1 LSIDL
6 NDPTPRPVR
15 LGPRTAVLLAVAT
28 ALGAAIVAGGILS
41 LYAAGH
47 LAYLSSHSRPIA
59 GTITSVIPSRAA
71 GPDGPQ
77 RIGRVQY
84 SAAEPLPPGASSTG
98 SFSLEPQPYL
108 PDGKVQ
114 SPPRYHAGDPIKL
127 RLDTEHGKT
136 TVVPA
141 DQSPSVTFL
150 SLSAFGLVL
159 IGLALVAVV
168 QLWRVNLS
176 QRRLLSRG
184 VAFEGEVVGKRLD
197 AAGGP
202 HYYIRY
208 AFKRKV
214 SDETEEREERCTA
227 EQWRRLGVEHP
238 VTVLVDPD
246 RPEMPHL
253 SALIHVHE

>member
-1 LSIDL
+1 VTIDL
-6 NDPTPRPVR
+6 NEPAPRPVR
-15 LGPRTAVLLAVAT
+15 LGPRTTILLAVAT
-28 ALGAAIVAGGILS
+28 TLGTAIVAGGALS

-47 LAYLSSHSRPIA
+47 LAYLSSHSRSVD
-59 GTITSVIPSRAA
+59 GRITSVVPSRAA
-71 GPDGPQ
+71 GPDGPM
-77 RIGRVQY
+77 RIGRVEY
-84 SAAEPLPPGASSTG
+84 TAAEALPPDVKVTGA
-98 SFSLEPQPYL
+98 FSLEPQPYL

-114 SPPRYHAGDPIKL
+114 TPPRYHVGDAIKL
-127 RLDTEHGKT
+127 RLDTARGKSV
-136 TVVPA
+136 VVPA

-176 QRRLLSRG
+176 QRRLLSNG
-184 VAFEGEVVGKRLD
+184 IAYEGEVVGKRLD

-208 AFKRKV
+208 AFRRRLH
-214 SDETEEREERCTA
+214 SETEEREERCTA

-238 VTVLVDPD
+238 VTVLVDPE

>member
-1 LSIDL
+1 MPIDL
-6 NDPTPRPVR
+6 NDPAPRPVR
-15 LGPRTAVLLAVAT
+15 LGPRTAVLLAVAS
-28 ALGAAIVAGGILS
+28 ALGSAIIAGGILS

-47 LAYLSSHSRPIA
+47 LAYASAHSRAVA
-59 GTITSVIPSRAA
+59 GKITSVVPSRATGPEGPSQVGHVQFAASEALPA
-71 GPDGPQ
+71 GT
-77 RIGRVQY
+77 
-84 SAAEPLPPGASSTG
+84 SATG
-98 SFSLEPQPYL
+98 SFSLEPQPYM

-114 SPPRYHAGDPIKL
+114 SPPRFHVGDPIKL
-127 RLDTEHGKT
+127 RLDMDHGRT
-136 TVVPA
+136 ALVPA

-159 IGLALVAVV
+159 IGLALVAMV

-184 VAFEGEVVGKRLD
+184 LAFEGEVVGKRLD

-202 HYYIRY
+202 HYYVRY
-208 AFKRKV
+208 AFRRRLT
-214 SDETEEREERCTA
+214 DDTEEREERCTA

-238 VTVLVDPD
+238 VTVLVDPE